1 MGECFPLFFGRYK
14 CESTCLAYLSTLVQ
28 SKSTKGVAF
37 VKYVGRAYNNYRNK
51 DGTVSS
57 FGNFKYLC
65 SAHVHRPNEFELG
78 PNRGFVDTI
87 YITGEETE

>member
-1 MGECFPLFFGRYK
+1 MSDFLCSLVGTNVNQPVSL
-14 CESTCLAYLSTLVQ
+14 TLSTLVQ
-28 SKSTKGVAF
+28 YKSTKGVAF

-65 SAHVHRPNEFELG
+65 SAHVHRPNEFKLG